1 MGETIKL
8 DSAHRAA
15 VRGIAKDSIL
25 TCSKTSAP
33 DVFVNGIISNKE
45 GHFLFAGDSMAVP
58 KKSTLSLRIFW
69 RHAGDES
76 ISGGLDLSAVP
87 PEPSRP
93 PSAEP
98 QVSHVLK
105 C

>member
-33 DVFVNGIISNKE
+33 EVIVNGIISNKE
-45 GHFLFAGDSMAVP
+45 GHFLFAGDSMAAP
-58 KKSTLSLRIFW
+58 QTNPTPRGTICRTSGARWLP
-69 RHAGDES
+69 AGPDR
-76 ISGGLDLSAVP
+76 SGVTAGAAR
-87 PEPSRP
+87 RP
-93 PSAEP
+93 GARP
-98 QVSHVLK
+98 Q
-105 C
+105 

>member
-33 DVFVNGIISNKE
+33 DVFVNGSSLIRK
-45 GHFLFAGDSMAVP
+45 A
-58 KKSTLSLRIFW
+58 TLCLPATAW
-69 RHAGDES
+69 RFRKQALCRGEYFE
-76 ISGGLDLSAVP
+76 AMRVT
-87 PEPSRP
+87 SR
-93 PSAEP
+93 SR
-98 QVSHVLK
+98 QS
-105 C
+105 

>member
-1 MGETIKL
+1 MGKTIKL

-45 GHFLFAGDSMAVP
+45 GHSLFAGDSMAVP
-58 KKSTLSLRIFW
+58 KTSTLSLRIF
-69 RHAGDES
+69 RSHAGDES
-76 ISGGLDLSAVP
+76 FSAELDLSAIP
-87 PEPSRP
+87 PETARP
-93 PSAEP
+93 PSA
-98 QVSHVLK
+98 
-105 C
+105 